1 MGCPAM
7 YLYLGQ
13 ETVITTGDIVGI
25 FDIENASTSRATK
38 KFLRTAQEK
47 GWIVEVSSEL
57 PKSFVVCERGGE
69 TRVYLSQISPATLR
83 KRTGYI
89 GGMRL

>member
-1 MGCPAM
+1 M

-47 GWIVEVSSEL
+47 GWIVEVSPEL

-83 KRTGYI
+83 KRAGYI